1 MEVTFTNSLNYR
13 LFGRIELPKAGEPPF
28 PVVIFAHGFDSSKD
42 SPRGLVIA
50 ASVREKGLATFLFD
64 FTGHGDSEGT
74 KEESTLNQQLDDLKS
89 AVDFVATVSNLDKN
103 LIGLT
108 GASSGALVAANLALV
123 DKRIKVLVLRAPRT
137 DDLIKVAAKITVPTK
152 IIQGELDPL
161 LAQTAQFFQALQ
173 CEKELNIV
181 PGGDHLFS
189 QPKQLQQ
196 VASLTAD
203 WFAAH
208 LKRVKK
214 AA

>member
-13 LFGRIELPKAGEPPF
+13 LTGRLELPKKGEPPF

-50 ASVREKGLATFLFD
+50 ERVREKGLATFLFD

-74 KEESTLNQQLDDLKS
+74 KAESTLSQQLDDLKA
-89 AVDFVATVSNLDKN
+89 AVNFITTVSNIDKN

-123 DKRIKVLVLRAPRT
+123 DKRIKALLLRAPRT
-137 DDLIKVAAKITVPTK
+137 DDLIKEASKFRLPTK

-161 LAQTAQFFQALQ
+161 LFQTTQFFQAIQ

-181 PGGDHLFS
+181 PGADHLFS

-196 VASLTAD
+196 VANLTAD
-203 WFAAH
+203 WFAVH
-208 LKRVKK
+208 LKRARKV
-214 AA
+214 A